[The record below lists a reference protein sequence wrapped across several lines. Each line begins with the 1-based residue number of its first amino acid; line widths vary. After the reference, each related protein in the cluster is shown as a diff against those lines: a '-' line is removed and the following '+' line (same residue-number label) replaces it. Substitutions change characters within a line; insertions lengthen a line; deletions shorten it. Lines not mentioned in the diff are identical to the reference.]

1 MQLSASASLILAAL
15 EARDPSPPLAPTS
28 SWRSDLASELDAA
41 ADDDMLAGAV
51 ANSWMARA
59 VRSGLLLWNDA
70 LDPAHTLAMS
80 EDVDDD
86 LSRQTLDY
94 WHGIMHRREPDYP
107 NSKYWFRRVGNH
119 PTFGAVLTAAKATID
134 VSTAPA
140 SDPARQLV
148 AAADH
153 WDPFAF
159 IDLCEEHERSAGKT
173 NELLR
178 AVQVAEIGA
187 LLDFS
192 ARHAVGAAV
201 EL

>member
-1 MQLSASASLILAAL
+1 MQLSASASLILTAL

-28 SWRSDLASELDAA
+28 SWRPDLASALNEA
-41 ADDDMLAGAV
+41 ADDDMLDGAV
-51 ANSWMARA
+51 ANPWMARA

-80 EDVDDD
+80 DDVDDD

-107 NSKYWFRRVGNH
+107 NAKYWFRRVGDH
-119 PTFGAVLTAAKATID
+119 PTFPAVLTAAKVAVD
-134 VSTAPA
+134 ASGSPA
-140 SDPARQLV
+140 GDPARQLV
-148 AAADH
+148 AAAEH
-153 WDPFAF
+153 WDSSAF
-159 IDLCEEHERSAGKT
+159 IDLCEAHETSETQT

-178 AVQVAEIGA
+178 AIQVAEIGV

-192 ARHAVGAAV
+192 AGHAVGAAV
-201 EL
+201 ER